1 MAASDFNV
9 TKFKTNLK
17 QGGARPSLFNVE
29 FQYPSKVLPL
39 PNPQNQASFLVKAT
53 TIPASTIG
61 SYDVYYHG
69 KAIKVAGDR
78 TFDTWDT
85 TIIND
90 EDFGIRNIL
99 ENWMG
104 SISDHKLNTR
114 DKGVFDTSEG
124 DVAKYKS
131 TLKVRQF
138 GKSGQELRTYVF
150 KGAWPS
156 ALSTIN
162 LDWATASEIEEFT
175 CTWVYDSRFID
186 RNPSGTGANL
196 SADNVV
202 NAPESTNTDSG
213 TIG

>member
-1 MAASDFNV
+1 MAFAVSE
-9 TKFKTNLK
+9 FKTNLK

-29 FQYPSKVLPL
+29 FQYPSTLTTR
-39 PNPQNQASFLVKAT
+39 PNPPNQASFLVKST

-78 TFDTWDT
+78 AFDTWDT

-90 EDFGIRNIL
+90 EDFGIRNTL

-114 DKGVFDTSEG
+114 DKEVFNTSEG

-131 TLKVRQF
+131 TLKVIQF
-138 GKSGQELRTYVF
+138 SKAGKKLRAYEFT
-150 KGAWPS
+150 GAWPS

-175 CTWVYDSRFID
+175 CTWVYDSWTVI
-186 RNPSGTGANL
+186 S
-196 SADNVV
+196 
-202 NAPESTNTDSG
+202 DSSRQVEFS
-213 TIG
+213 ISS